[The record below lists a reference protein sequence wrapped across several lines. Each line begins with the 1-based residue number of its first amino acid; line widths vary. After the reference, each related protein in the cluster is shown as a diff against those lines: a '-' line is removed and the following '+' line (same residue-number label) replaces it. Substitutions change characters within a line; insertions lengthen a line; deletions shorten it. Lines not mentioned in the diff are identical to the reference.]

1 MKKAISL
8 LVLGVLLLVISGCG
22 TDEFSSALKNT
33 NEATSYQME
42 LEMQVP
48 IVGTINATIMMEE
61 NKSYIRT
68 TGSTSI
74 FGGSVTTEET
84 YAEVV
89 GDVTFEYYQD
99 VNGKWVKRNEAD
111 SIFSNGVVDSEV
123 DSEIAGLEDE
133 IFEEIDPNEFTKDDD
148 GYYVGS
154 IELEGQNVDLK
165 IKIANGYI
173 KEIIFEITNQGL
185 TFDVNVT
192 VSKYNEVTVNL
203 PTEYYE
209 YTYEDE
215 AKEFLGIEGN
225 IEYVDGY
232 FQTEYGGLLLLQFTE
247 NSKEVMIVDSFS
259 SGELLKYTYNT
270 ETKTVKYNTSD
281 GETLTMSVEE
291 FVASEEASAN
301 ALDNLDIF
309 IALDYLVK

>member
-74 FGGSVTTEET
+74 FGDSVTTEET

-154 IELEGQNVDLK
+154 IELALS
-165 IKIANGYI
+165 
-173 KEIIFEITNQGL
+173 L
-185 TFDVNVT
+185 
-192 VSKYNEVTVNL
+192 SL
-203 PTEYYE
+203 PP
-209 YTYEDE
+209 
-215 AKEFLGIEGN
+215 LN
-225 IEYVDGY
+225 
-232 FQTEYGGLLLLQFTE
+232 
-247 NSKEVMIVDSFS
+247 SFS
-259 SGELLKYTYNT
+259 FAPPPFSLTCRSISSYRTFSDSQLLIYVLWFSAPLIGLSGFL
-270 ETKTVKYNTSD
+270 
-281 GETLTMSVEE
+281 
-291 FVASEEASAN
+291 
-301 ALDNLDIF
+301 
-309 IALDYLVK
+309 